1 MFSRIGRRILGSK
14 LATNQLSHEKF
25 SVFWGLP
32 ILASDAISSVAYAVD
47 EILWALIPTIGLLSY
62 LWVPEIAGV
71 IIFLLFVLTISYRQ
85 IVEAYPGGG
94 GAYIV
99 AKENLK
105 TTYGLIVGASLSID
119 YVLTVA
125 VSISAGTAAIISA
138 FPSLQTH
145 RVGIAITIIALMV
158 IGNLRGIRESSR
170 WFSIPTYVFMLAIL
184 TLILTGIVKG
194 GNNLASLPSTQVAD
208 VTFGTQ
214 AVTVFLLL
222 KAFSSGC
229 AALTGVEAIA
239 DAVPN
244 FRDPAAKN
252 AKTAYILLAFSVFL
266 TFGGIAYLSTI
277 YHPVPSAQN
286 TVISQIATDVFG
298 RSTIYYLIQG
308 TTAILLAMA
317 ANTAFAGFP
326 TLLSIIARDGYAPR
340 QFALRGHRLNYS
352 NGIIALGLMAI
363 LLVIIFQGDTHSLI
377 PLYAVGVFT
386 SFTLAQFGM
395 LFRWFRLK
403 PEGWRQK
410 ALINGVGA
418 VITLITVLIIGVE
431 KFTEGAWIVFLIIPI
446 LVALMIKVKNHYNAI
461 AKKLDVPNDRLSSI
475 SLDARYEHHFIV
487 PIASLNGSV
496 VLALRYARSLTSNV
510 VAFHV
515 EPYEGGADKLRQ
527 KWSQLKTDVPLV
539 VKPSPFREII
549 GPLAEYIDSEEHA
562 SKPGDM
568 ITVLLP
574 QFIVSKGWEMLLH
587 NNTSVFIA
595 NALFDRRHVTLA
607 VLPFYIED
615 LPGTKKQKKPNGNNN
630 TGN

>member
-1 MFSRIGRRILGSK
+1 MFGNLGRRILGSK
-14 LATNQLSHEKF
+14 IESNQLSNERF

-32 ILASDAISSVAYAVD
+32 ILASDAISSVAYAVE
-47 EILWALIPTIGLLSY
+47 EILWALIPVIGLLSY

-71 IIFLLFVLTISYRQ
+71 IILLLLVLTISYRQ

-105 TTYGLIVGASLSID
+105 PIYGLIVGASLSID
-119 YVLTVA
+119 YTLTVA
-125 VSISAGTAAIISA
+125 VSISAGTAAITSA
-138 FPSLQTH
+138 FPSLQVY
-145 RVGIAITIIALMV
+145 RVAIAISIITLMV

-170 WFSIPTYVFMLAIL
+170 WFSFPTYAFMVAIF
-184 TLILTGIVKG
+184 TLIIAGIIKG
-194 GNNLASLPSTQVAD
+194 GGTVAGLPDPQVSG

-222 KAFSSGC
+222 RAFSSGC

-244 FRDPAAKN
+244 FKDPAVKN
-252 AKTAYILLAFSVFL
+252 AKKAYFILAAAVLF

-277 YHPVPSAQN
+277 YHPVPSAYQ
-286 TVISQIATDVFG
+286 TVISQIAGDVFG
-298 RSTIYYLIQG
+298 RNAMYFIIQG
-308 TTAILLAMA
+308 TTAIILAMA

-340 QFALRGHRLNYS
+340 QFTLRGHRLNYS
-352 NGIIALGLMAI
+352 NGIFALGLMAA
-363 LLVIIFQGDTHSLI
+363 LLVVIFQGDTHLLI
-377 PLYAVGVFT
+377 PLYAIGVFT

-395 LFRWFRLK
+395 LSRWFRLK
-403 PEGWRQK
+403 PEGWQAK

-418 VITLITVLIIGVE
+418 VITLITFSIIGFE
-431 KFTEGAWIVFLIIPI
+431 KFTSGAWIVLLIIPI
-446 LVALMIKVKNHYNAI
+446 FVGLMLKVKNHYTAI
-461 AKKLDVPNDRLSSI
+461 AKQLDIPNEKLNNL
-475 SLDARYEHHFIV
+475 SLDAKYEHHFII

-496 VLALRYARSLTSNV
+496 VLAIRYARSLTPNV

-515 EPYEGGADKLRQ
+515 EPYEGAANKLRS
-527 KWSQLKTDVPLV
+527 KWAQLQTDVQLV
-539 VKPSPFREII
+539 IKPSPYREII
-549 GPLAEYIDSEEHA
+549 GPLVEFIDSEEHA

-574 QFIVSKGWEMLLH
+574 QFIVPKKWHMLLH

-595 NALFDRRHVTLA
+595 NALFDRRNVTLS
-607 VLPFYIED
+607 VLPFYLED
-615 LPGTKKQKKPNGNNN
+615 LPGNKRNKKAIDKA
-630 TGN
+630 

>member
-1 MFSRIGRRILGSK
+1 MFSRIGRRILGVK
-14 LATNQLSHEKF
+14 LATNQLSHERF

-47 EILWALIPTIGLLSY
+47 EILWALIPAIGLLSY

-71 IIFLLFVLTISYRQ
+71 IIFLLLVLTISYRQ

-105 TTYGLIVGASLSID
+105 PFYGLVVGASLSID

-125 VSISAGTAAIISA
+125 VSISAGSAAIISA
-138 FPSLQTH
+138 FPSLQEY
-145 RVGIAITIIALMV
+145 RVGIAITIITLMV
-158 IGNLRGIRESSR
+158 VGNLRGIRESSR
-170 WFSIPTYVFMLAIL
+170 WFSIPTYAFMLTTL
-184 TLILTGIVKG
+184 TLIITGIIKG
-194 GNNLASLPSTQVAD
+194 GNGPAGLPVAQAAD
-208 VTFGTQ
+208 ISFGTQ

-222 KAFSSGC
+222 RAFSSGC
-229 AALTGVEAIA
+229 AAVTGVEAIA

-244 FRDPAAKN
+244 FKDPAAAN
-252 AKTAYILLAFSVFL
+252 AKKAYVLLAFSVFL

-277 YHPVPSAQN
+277 YHPVPGLQQ
-286 TVISQIATDVFG
+286 TVISQIATAVFG
-298 RSTIYYLIQG
+298 RGVMYYLIQA

-352 NGIIALGLMAI
+352 NGIVALGFMAI
-363 LLVIIFQGDTHSLI
+363 LLVIIFQGDTHLLI

-395 LFRWFRLK
+395 LFRWLRLK
-403 PEGWRQK
+403 PDGWRHK
-410 ALINGVGA
+410 ALINGIGA
-418 VITLITVLIIGVE
+418 VITLITVFIIGIE
-431 KFTEGAWIVFLIIPI
+431 KFTAGAWIVFLIIPI
-446 LVALMIKVKNHYNAI
+446 LVALMLKVKEHYNTI
-461 AKKLDVPNDRLSSI
+461 AKQLDIPNDRLNTL

-496 VLALRYARSLTSNV
+496 ILALRYARSLTASV

-515 EPYEGGADKLRQ
+515 EPYDGEADKLRQ

-539 VKPSPFREII
+539 IKPSPYREII
-549 GPLAEYIDSEEHA
+549 GPLAEFIDSEEHA

-595 NALFDRRHVTLA
+595 NALFDKRHVTLA
-607 VLPFYIED
+607 VLPFYLED
-615 LPGTKKQKKPNGNNN
+615 LPGTKKQKKSNGNNN
-630 TGN
+630 VE